1 MSELEKVSI
10 WNADGKKSGSVGREK
25 YEIVKDFIVA
35 FVTEKREV
43 TFPSLLEEAK
53 RTLLSHEIHEDETS
67 FLVIK
72 VKGDLE
78 ARGILR
84 KHWTVDRQQVI
95 RLRRKLTPRI

>member
-1 MSELEKVSI
+1 MNEAEKIPI
-10 WNADGKKSGSVGREK
+10 WNADGKKSGSVRREK
-25 YEIVKDFIVA
+25 YEIVRDFILS
-35 FVTEKREV
+35 FLTGKREV

-53 RTLLSHEIHEDETS
+53 RTLISHEIHEDETS

-95 RLRRKLTPRI
+95 RLRRKLIP